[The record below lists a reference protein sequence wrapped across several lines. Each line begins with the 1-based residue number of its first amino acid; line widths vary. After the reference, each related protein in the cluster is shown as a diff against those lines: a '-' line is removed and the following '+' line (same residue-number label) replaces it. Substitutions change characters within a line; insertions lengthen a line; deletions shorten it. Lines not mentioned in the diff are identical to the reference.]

1 MSKKLNKSENLLC
14 YHYEL
19 TNDDRQ
25 LLMFEPN
32 VFKSFEDARIH
43 CSCLSY
49 LSGTEYYLVNEDDI
63 NRLSIFLPRD
73 KDFVPFPEVL

>member
-1 MSKKLNKSENLLC
+1 MDKSENLLC

-19 TNDDRQ
+19 TNDGRQ

-32 VFKSFEDARIH
+32 VFKSLEDARIH

-49 LSGTEYYLVNEDDI
+49 LSGTDYYLINESDI
-63 NRLSIFLPRD
+63 NRLSIFLPLD